1 MHYGHTRSNARFI
14 CHLHKFAASRN
25 DGGELLHDCQLEVQI
40 QLQPTFNG
48 KANQYFNKIKLST
61 NTKLIMEKTSKVT
74 NVAGIG
80 TWNGQYGVMY
90 KFEVSFENGDSGQY
104 LSKSQEQTKFKVG
117 ESATYTIEGKEF
129 NGQTFYTVKPV
140 LQQQAFQG
148 GGKPYQKDPETEKR
162 ITRMSVLKVA
172 GDLVINGQVKLHDL
186 TKVAQIFERY
196 VMTGDD
202 TITLMY
208 GAAQPKQ
215 VETDLPF

>member
-1 MHYGHTRSNARFI
+1 
-14 CHLHKFAASRN
+14 
-25 DGGELLHDCQLEVQI
+25 
-40 QLQPTFNG
+40 
-48 KANQYFNKIKLST
+48 
-61 NTKLIMEKTSKVT
+61 MEKTSKVT

-104 LSKSQEQTKFKVG
+104 MSKSQEQTKFKVG

-129 NGQTFYTVKPV
+129 NGQTYYTVKPV
-140 LQQQAFQG
+140 MQQQAFQG

-196 VMTGDD
+196 VMTGED

-208 GAAQPKQ
+208 GRQHNGIQKFQEEAINNKRRFAILTNK
-215 VETDLPF
+215 

>member
-1 MHYGHTRSNARFI
+1 
-14 CHLHKFAASRN
+14 
-25 DGGELLHDCQLEVQI
+25 
-40 QLQPTFNG
+40 
-48 KANQYFNKIKLST
+48 
-61 NTKLIMEKTSKVT
+61 MEKTSKVT

-104 LSKSQEQTKFKVG
+104 MSKSQEQTKFKVG
-117 ESATYTIEGKEF
+117 ESAAYTIEGKEF
-129 NGQTFYTVKPV
+129 NGQTYYTVKPV
-140 LQQQAFQG
+140 MAQQPFQG
-148 GGKPYQKDPETEKR
+148 GGGKGYQKDPETEKR

-202 TITLMY
+202 TITAMY

-215 VETDLPF
+215 IETDLPF